1 MPVKMFKHKQVHWEA
16 TRSAGRGRSVGRRK
30 WGLGGGKGGGGGG
43 DANVC
48 TAIEQ
53 LCICIWVKRDY
64 TEG

>member
-1 MPVKMFKHKQVHWEA
+1 MLAE
-16 TRSAGRGRSVGRRK
+16 VGVLVEGSGS
-30 WGLGGGKGGGGGG
+30 WGGGAASKGGS

-53 LCICIWVKRDY
+53 LCICIWVERDY

>member
-16 TRSAGRGRSVGRRK
+16 TFGEGIGRGGSAGKKGV
-30 WGLGGGKGGGGGG
+30 GGGKGGC

-53 LCICIWVKRDY
+53 LCICIWVEGDY
-64 TEG
+64 TQG

>member
-1 MPVKMFKHKQVHWEA
+1 MCWYKE
-16 TRSAGRGRSVGRRK
+16 VGAK
-30 WGLGGGKGGGGGG
+30 GDGKTGGGA

-53 LCICIWVKRDY
+53 LCICIWVERDY

>member
-1 MPVKMFKHKQVHWEA
+1 MPVKTFKDKQVHWEA
-16 TRSAGRGRSVGRRK
+16 MGRSAGRGRSVGRRK
-30 WGLGGGKGGGGGG
+30 WERGVASKGGS

-53 LCICIWVKRDY
+53 LCICIWVERDY

>member
-30 WGLGGGKGGGGGG
+30 WGLGGGRGGGG

>member
-1 MPVKMFKHKQVHWEA
+1 MLAE
-16 TRSAGRGRSVGRRK
+16 VGVLVEGSG
-30 WGLGGGKGGGGGG
+30 GLGVAGGGGG